1 MDLYLS
7 EKLRPK
13 VIGKRLNIHP
23 YVVYDAVDSFK
34 KKLKKL
40 LQKIDAGVL
49 SMDRLP
55 TKNIKKKTDE
65 LQVQEALRFYLL
77 EHGTK
82 DLTLG
87 RVKLYMDSLL
97 QDGKTVSRKQI
108 SFMLRKRYH
117 LNLKRLNPADFRY
130 KDPYYNEK
138 RLWVSRLL
146 AQFLLDGALLVSVD
160 ESNFRMDAF
169 KKYSW

>member
-34 KKLKKL
+34 KKLKNL

-97 QDGKTVSRKQI
+97 QD
-108 SFMLRKRYH
+108 
-117 LNLKRLNPADFRY
+117 
-130 KDPYYNEK
+130 
-138 RLWVSRLL
+138 
-146 AQFLLDGALLVSVD
+146 
-160 ESNFRMDAF
+160 
-169 KKYSW
+169 